1 MNTIKALL
9 AASLLA
15 ATVGPVFAQQEC
27 TCKIPLTDGSKEIG
41 EIADGAGDVRAIDF
55 SGALSGAKAG
65 QPLFL
70 GSRVVTGTDGTAQ
83 ISIFPTNDT
92 ADNGC
97 QFTMDVNS
105 EMSIFASDTEI
116 CVAAYQSQPASTT
129 ASGGNG
135 QAAAALLILGT
146 VGGVTA
152 IVVSGGDKKT
162 SAQ

>member
-1 MNTIKALL
+1 MNMIKALL

-15 ATVGPVFAQQEC
+15 AAAGPVFAQEC
-27 TCKIPLTDGSKEIG
+27 TCKIPLTDGSDEIG

-83 ISIFPTNDT
+83 ISIFPTDDT

-116 CVAAYQSQPASTT
+116 CIASYQSQPASTT
-129 ASGGNG
+129 ASGGGG
-135 QAAAALLILGT
+135 QAAAALLGLGA
-146 VGGVTA
+146 VGGVVA
-152 IVVSGGDKKT
+152 IVANGGDNKM
-162 SAQ
+162 SAE